1 MIVCQ
6 NCLHEN
12 QEGMSYCEECG
23 EPLRPGA
30 SKRRDTAHPAPQSP
44 AGKSDQMWR
53 GRTPPD
59 KVESGPI
66 LPPPHPAPE
75 LGQVTCS
82 AAPLGTLRLR
92 LNNGKAFELKG
103 RSSYLIGRR
112 DEERGIFPELDL
124 SGAGGLEAGVSRAH
138 AEIRATPT
146 GYTIE
151 DLEST
156 NETLLNFYRLL
167 PRQQYPLKDGDQLRL
182 GVLTMLVIIS

>member
-12 QEGMSYCEECG
+12 QEGTSFCEECG

-30 SKRRDTAHPAPQSP
+30 VKQHLTGRPAVQPPADSSQRR
-44 AGKSDQMWR
+44 AGT
-53 GRTPPD
+53 TPPD
-59 KVESGPI
+59 TSEPGPI
-66 LPPPHPAPE
+66 LPPPALPLPTAS
-75 LGQVTCS
+75 GGS
-82 AAPLGTLRLR
+82 SAPLGTLRLR

-103 RSSYLIGRR
+103 RSSYVIGRR
-112 DEERGIFPELDL
+112 DDERGIFPELDL
-124 SGAGGLEAGVSRAH
+124 STAGGLEAGVSRAH
-138 AEIRATPT
+138 AVIHTTEA

-182 GVLTMLVIIS
+182 GALTILVIIS